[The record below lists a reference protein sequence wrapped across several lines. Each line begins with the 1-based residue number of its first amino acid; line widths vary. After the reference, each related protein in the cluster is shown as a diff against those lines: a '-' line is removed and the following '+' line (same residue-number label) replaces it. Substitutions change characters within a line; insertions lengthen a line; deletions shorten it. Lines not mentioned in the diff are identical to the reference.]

1 MENVAPI
8 AIRMLMGS
16 VCQHHRSPTHKA
28 ETVLDA
34 RSDAPACHHCCV
46 GDEHGGGTTP
56 IEIKCVSEIELS
68 QCQARFKEGGIT
80 AIGALSGEEPN
91 PLLVLRHNGA
101 RC

>member
-8 AIRMLMGS
+8 ADRMLINS
-16 VCQHHRSPTHKA
+16 VCQHPGSSTDKA
-28 ETVLDA
+28 ETVLYA

-46 GDEHGGGTTP
+46 GDEHGRGTSP
-56 IEIKCVSEIELS
+56 VEIESISEIELS
-68 QCQARFKEGGIT
+68 QCKARFKEGGIT
-80 AIGALSGEEPN
+80 AIGALGGEEPN